1 MAAVL
6 AEKGAGEHKLGYKH
20 KVFGLT
26 RVELDHGYWVDVAP
40 LTKGED
46 DECQRALL
54 GGDLEGV
61 VGTDTLRA
69 RFHQRDYTDK
79 QLLYAVKGWN
89 LDDDD
94 GKVLPITLEHI
105 QGLADGHATKLLR
118 AVRALTN
125 PLAEPEKRQD

>member
-1 MAAVL
+1 M
-6 AEKGAGEHKLGYKH
+6 GYKR

-26 RVELDHGYWVDVAP
+26 KVELDHGYWVEVAP

-54 GGDLEGV
+54 GGDVESVFGQ
-61 VGTDTLRA
+61 DTLRA
-69 RFHQRDYTDK
+69 RLHQREYTD
-79 QLLYAVKGWN
+79 QLLLYAVKAWN

-94 GKVLPITLEHI
+94 GATLPITLEYI
-105 QGLADGHATKLLR
+105 QGMADGHATKLLK

-125 PLAEPEKRQD
+125 PVAEASKRQD